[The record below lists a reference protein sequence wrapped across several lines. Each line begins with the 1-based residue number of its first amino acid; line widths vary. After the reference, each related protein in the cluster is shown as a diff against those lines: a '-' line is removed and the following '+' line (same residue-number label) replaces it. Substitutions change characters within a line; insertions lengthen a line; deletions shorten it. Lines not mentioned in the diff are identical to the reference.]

1 MKEEINLEE
10 EFNKLDEN
18 SPLRKFQEYT
28 EKMIKVRGFDN
39 ETPEDV
45 VLLLTEEL
53 GEVAKEVRKSTSIK
67 MDVNSSKEQNLDKE
81 IADLFN
87 MLMSLCVVTKVDLF
101 NAFKNKEEI
110 NLKRKW
116 N

>member
-1 MKEEINLEE
+1 MEEINLEE
-10 EFNKLDEN
+10 EFNKLNEK
-18 SPLRKFQEYT
+18 SSLRDFQKYI
-28 EKMIKVRGFDN
+28 EKMIKKRGFDN

-53 GEVAKEVRKSTSIK
+53 GEVAKEVRKSTDIK
-67 MDVNSSKEQNLDKE
+67 MDINSSRTQNLDKE

-87 MLMSLCVVTKVDLF
+87 MLMSLCVVTKIDLF
-101 NAFKNKEEI
+101 EAYKNKEEI

>member
-18 SPLRKFQEYT
+18 SSLRKFQEYT
-28 EKMIKVRGFDN
+28 KKMIKVRGFDN

-45 VLLLTEEL
+45 LLLLTEEL
-53 GEVAKEVRKSTSIK
+53 GEVAKEIRKTTEIK
-67 MDVNSSKEQNLDKE
+67 MDVTKSKTQNLDKE
-81 IADLFN
+81 IADMFN
-87 MLMSLCVVTKVDLF
+87 MIMSLCVVTNIDLF
-101 NAFKNKEEI
+101 TAFKAKEEI